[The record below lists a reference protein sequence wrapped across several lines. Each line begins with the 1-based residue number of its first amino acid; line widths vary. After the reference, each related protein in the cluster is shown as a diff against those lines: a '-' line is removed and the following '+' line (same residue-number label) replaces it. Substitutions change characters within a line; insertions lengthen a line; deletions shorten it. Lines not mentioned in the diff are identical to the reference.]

1 MNAADLAIWKW
12 RYTDYTDEELSEVY
26 RRGTPGSEDPSHIAA
41 MELLAERAVRKTQGI
56 LGEPS

>member
-26 RRGTPGSEDPSHIAA
+26 RQGKPGSEEPSHVAA
-41 MELLAERAVRKTQGI
+41 MDLLAERAVRKYQGAS
-56 LGEPS
+56 GAPS